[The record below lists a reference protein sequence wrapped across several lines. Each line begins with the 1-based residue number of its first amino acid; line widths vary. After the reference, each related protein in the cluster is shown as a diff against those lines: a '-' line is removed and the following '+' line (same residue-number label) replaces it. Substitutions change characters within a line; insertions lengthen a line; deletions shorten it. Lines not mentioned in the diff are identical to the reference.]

1 MSLPSAVRLAVPCSR
16 RIVSRNSCQFLGSSQ
31 SSCMPKSPITS
42 CIRLYASRSK
52 AKSTADLVP
61 GSKQAITSEAARFE
75 YAKSEAK
82 MSTAVEWYRKE
93 VAGLETRASGRVTPA
108 LLSPVRIELPGKG
121 KDLVKLEEVATVGVR
136 DGSTLII
143 TVFEEH
149 NLKAVEQ
156 ALYAAK
162 LPNIVPQRQDSRTVK
177 IPIPRSLT
185 SSSCDMDIHH
195 FSLRPTVEAR
205 NALAATA
212 QRMAE
217 DTRVQLRKIQQ
228 ASVKK
233 GDYKKHSVELE
244 EFQKLADRN
253 IVEVDKILAQMKKS
267 TGAR

>member
-1 MSLPSAVRLAVPCSR
+1 MSLPSAVRLAASCSSR
-16 RIVSRNSCQFLGSSQ
+16 AVSRTSLRFLSPTQ
-31 SSCMPKSPITS
+31 SSFTHNAISRSPKTS
-42 CIRLYASRSK
+42 YIRLYASKSK

-61 GSKQAITSEAARFE
+61 GSKQALTSEVARLE
-75 YAKSEAK
+75 YGKSEAK
-82 MSTAVEWYRKE
+82 MNAAVEWYRKE
-93 VAGLETRASGRVTPA
+93 VAGLETRASGRVTPP

-121 KDLVKLEEVATVGVR
+121 KDLVKLEEVATIGVR

-162 LPNIVPQRQDSRTVK
+162 LPNIVPQRQDSRTIK
-177 IPIPRSLT
+177 IPIP
-185 SSSCDMDIHH
+185 
-195 FSLRPTVEAR
+195 RPTVEAR
-205 NALAATA
+205 NALTATA

-253 IVEVDKILAQMKKS
+253 TAEVDKILAHMKKS

>member
-1 MSLPSAVRLAVPCSR
+1 MSSAVRTLTPPAVFQSR
-16 RIVSRNSCQFLGSSQ
+16 TTSRVRF
-31 SSCMPKSPITS
+31 
-42 CIRLYASRSK
+42 YASKSK

-61 GSKQAITSEAARFE
+61 GSKQALTSEAARLE
-75 YAKSEAK
+75 YGKAEAK
-82 MSTAVEWYRKE
+82 MSAAVEWYRKE

-121 KDLVKLEEVATVGVR
+121 KDLAKLEDVATVGVR

-143 TVFEEH
+143 TVFEDH

-162 LPNIVPQRQDSRTVK
+162 LPNIVPQRQDARTVK
-177 IPIPRSLT
+177 IPIP
-185 SSSCDMDIHH
+185 
-195 FSLRPTVEAR
+195 RPTVEAR
-205 NALAATA
+205 NALTATA
-212 QRMAE
+212 QRMSE

-233 GDYKKHSVELE
+233 GDYKKHTVELE
-244 EFQKLADRN
+244 QFQKLTDKNVAE
-253 IVEVDKILAQMKKS
+253 IDKILAHMKKS

>member
-1 MSLPSAVRLAVPCSR
+1 MSLPSAVRLAASCSLR
-16 RIVSRNSCQFLGSSQ
+16 TVSCSSFQ
-31 SSCMPKSPITS
+31 LLSQTQRSFTPNDIPRSFKTS
-42 CIRLYASRSK
+42 HVRFYASRSK

-61 GSKQAITSEAARFE
+61 GSKQALTSEAARLE
-75 YAKSEAK
+75 YGKSEAK
-82 MSTAVEWYRKE
+82 MSAAVEWYRKE
-93 VAGLETRASGRVTPA
+93 VASLETRASGRVTPA

-121 KDLVKLEEVATVGVR
+121 KELVKLEEVSTIGVR

-149 NLKAVEQ
+149 TLKAVEQ
-156 ALYAAK
+156 ALYTAK
-162 LPNIVPQRQDSRTVK
+162 LPNIVPQRQDSRTIK
-177 IPIPRSLT
+177 IPIP
-185 SSSCDMDIHH
+185 
-195 FSLRPTVEAR
+195 RPTVEAR
-205 NALAATA
+205 NALTATA

-253 IVEVDKILAQMKKS
+253 TAEVDMILAHMKKS

>member
-1 MSLPSAVRLAVPCSR
+1 MLLPSAVRLAASCSPR
-16 RIVSRNSCQFLGSSQ
+16 TMSRISLQILSSTQ
-31 SSCMPKSPITS
+31 SSFTHNTISRSPKTS
-42 CIRLYASRSK
+42 YIRSYASKSK

-61 GSKQAITSEAARFE
+61 GSKQALTSEAARLE
-75 YAKSEAK
+75 YGKSEAK
-82 MSTAVEWYRKE
+82 MNAAVEWYRKE

-108 LLSPVRIELPGKG
+108 LLSPVRIELAGKG
-121 KDLVKLEEVATVGVR
+121 KDLVKLEEVATIGVR

-162 LPNIVPQRQDSRTVK
+162 LPNIVPQRQDSRTIK
-177 IPIPRSLT
+177 IPIP
-185 SSSCDMDIHH
+185 
-195 FSLRPTVEAR
+195 RPTVEAR
-205 NALAATA
+205 NALTATA

-233 GDYKKHSVELE
+233 GDYKKHSIELE
-244 EFQKLADRN
+244 QFQKLADRN
-253 IVEVDKILAQMKKS
+253 TAEVDKILAHMKKS

>member
-1 MSLPSAVRLAVPCSR
+1 MSLPSAVRLATSCSPRAVSR
-16 RIVSRNSCQFLGSSQ
+16 RSLQFLRPTQ
-31 SSCMPKSPITS
+31 SFAHNGISRSPTTS
-42 CIRLYASRSK
+42 YIRLYASRSK

-61 GSKQAITSEAARFE
+61 GSKQALTSEVSRLE
-75 YAKSEAK
+75 YGKSEAK
-82 MSTAVEWYRKE
+82 MSAAVEWYRKE

-108 LLSPVRIELPGKG
+108 LLSPVRVDLPGKG
-121 KDLVKLEEVATVGVR
+121 KDLVKIEEVATIGVR
-136 DGSTLII
+136 DGSTLIV

-162 LPNIVPQRQDSRTVK
+162 LPNIVPQKQDSRTIK
-177 IPIPRSLT
+177 IPIP
-185 SSSCDMDIHH
+185 
-195 FSLRPTVEAR
+195 RPTVEAR
-205 NALAATA
+205 NALTATA

-244 EFQKLADRN
+244 EFQKLADKN
-253 IVEVDKILAQMKKS
+253 SAEVDKILAHMKKS